1 MSNPILSE
9 KKWSDL
15 ADREATSGSN
25 AMTVNGTVMKTGVL
39 LLVLLFT
46 MGWMFEMFW
55 NNGRPMRAQI
65 MPWMI
70 GGMIGSVV
78 LCLVMMFAQRWAMIL
93 GLAYAV
99 AEGLLLGGFTMF
111 MEARYPGLPLLAAG
125 FTTGT
130 LLAMLILYRTG
141 IIKASSGFMKGV
153 MAAVGGLMLGL
164 GILFVL
170 NMFGVGTGI
179 TGALYGNGPI
189 GIIFSVVCIGLAAL
203 CLVVDFAVIEQG
215 ARDGAPK
222 HMEWVG
228 AFGLMV
234 TLVWLYI
241 EILNLLAKLRGGS
254 DD

>member
-1 MSNPILSE
+1 MSNPVLSE
-9 KKWSDL
+9 KRWSDL
-15 ADREATSGSN
+15 TDREATSGSN

-39 LLVLLFT
+39 LLVLLLT

-55 NNGRPMRAQI
+55 NNGRPVRAQV

-70 GGMIGSVV
+70 GGMIGSVAIAV
-78 LCLVMMFAQRWAMIL
+78 VMMFVKRLAMIL
-93 GLAYAV
+93 GLAYAAV
-99 AEGLLLGGFTMF
+99 EGLFLGGFTMF
-111 MEARYPGLPLLAAG
+111 MQAQYPGLPLLAAG

-141 IIKASSGFMKGV
+141 IIKASSGFIKGV
-153 MAAVGGLMLGL
+153 MAAVGGLFLGI

-170 NMFGVGTGI
+170 NLFGIGTGI
-179 TGALYGNGPI
+179 SGALYGGGPI
-189 GIIFSVVCIGLAAL
+189 GIGFSLVCIGLAAL

-222 HMEWVG
+222 YMEWVG

-241 EILNLLAKLRGGS
+241 EILNLLAKLKAS